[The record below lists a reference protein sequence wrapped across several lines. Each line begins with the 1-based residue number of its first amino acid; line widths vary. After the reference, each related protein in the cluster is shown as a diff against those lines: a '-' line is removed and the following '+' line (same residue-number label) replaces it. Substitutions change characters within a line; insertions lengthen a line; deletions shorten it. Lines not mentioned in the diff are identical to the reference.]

1 MHEVR
6 VSVIYHSATG
16 TVAEIAAEI
25 ADTAEKHGAEVRLRA
40 VEGSSAP
47 PATAETVRD
56 REHAESPAEPADV
69 LWADAV
75 LLGSPT
81 RFGNVSFQLK
91 SFLDSLGDAWRKQR
105 LADRVYSVFTATS
118 SPHGGQE
125 STLLT
130 LTTSLH
136 HFGGIIV
143 PPGYTDPAKFTD
155 GNPYGTA
162 HCTGGGGKR
171 IDDATRNAAR
181 VQAERVVRV
190 AGSLKTA

>member
-1 MHEVR
+1 MNEIR

-16 TVAEIAAEI
+16 TVSEIAGEL

-47 PATAETVRD
+47 PDAEGTPRV
-56 REHAESPAEPADV
+56 REHATIAADPTDV

-91 SFLDSLGDAWRKQR
+91 SFLDSLGDAWRKQQ
-105 LADRVYSVFTATS
+105 LADKIYSVFTATN

-125 STLLT
+125 STLLA
-130 LTTSLH
+130 LTNSLH

-162 HCTGGGGKR
+162 HCTGEGGKK

-181 VQAERVVRV
+181 VQSERVVRV
-190 AGSLKTA
+190 SRALKDT